1 MNTKYDFPLVHRDIS
16 WLSFNYR
23 VLQEAKDPNVPLFE
37 RIKFLGI
44 YSSNLD
50 EFFRVRVASL
60 KTIIRFGKKTKKK
73 MNFEPELI
81 LQQIRKI
88 VTKQQVE
95 FDEIYHQQI
104 LPELNA
110 CNIHIVKPD
119 QLSSDQIK
127 YIQDFYEE
135 ELIEFIQPILLVK
148 YKVRTFLSDNG
159 VYLAV
164 KLKTKGNNNRYA
176 VVRIPTLHFSRFIK
190 LPSQEED
197 RKQLIFIDDIVR
209 YCLPFLFPGYQVI
222 ESHSI
227 KITRDA
233 DIYIED
239 EFSGDLIEKI
249 KKGIAKRRI
258 GKGTRFSYDRSI
270 PQKTLHFL
278 IGALNIKEGDLIAE
292 GRYTNNNDLF
302 KLPNFG
308 FTNMMDQDLVPLS
321 HRNLDGVKK
330 MFAAI
335 DQRDHLLHFPYQK
348 YEYVIRFLEF
358 AARDPK
364 VTDIKI
370 VQYRVAR
377 DSRIVAALRSAIQE
391 GKNVMV
397 FMEVKARFDEEANL
411 YWAERL
417 ESWGAKVI
425 YSFPALKVHAKLL
438 LVKRKSKEYAFLGTG
453 NFNEDTAAVYS
464 DFGLFTSNK
473 KLTKEVSEVF
483 KFLEFSKRPDKPFEH
498 LLVGQ
503 FRLRRNIYQL
513 IDEEIAAA
521 KMGKKASIVLKLNS
535 IQDPRMIA
543 RLYEASNAGVTI
555 KMIVRGVCSLVPGI
569 KNFSENIEVI
579 SIIDRFLEHT
589 RIYKF
594 YNGGR
599 DKIYLSSADWMTRN
613 LYYRIECAFPIYDQ
627 AIKDEINDFLDI
639 QLKDNVKAR
648 IVDAEHNNAY
658 KLVKEGGQLRAQLML
673 YKYYK
678 DKLLSKRNK

>member
-1 MNTKYDFPLVHRDIS
+1 MNTKYDFPLIHRDIS

-60 KTIIRFGKKTKKK
+60 KTLIRFGKKTKLK
-73 MNFEPELI
+73 MSFDPEQI
-81 LQQIRKI
+81 LEEIRTI
-88 VTKQQVE
+88 VTKQQLE
-95 FDEIYHQQI
+95 FDEIYHRQI
-104 LPELNA
+104 LPELNSQD
-110 CNIHIVKPD
+110 IHIIKPVHLVPAHVKF
-119 QLSSDQIK
+119 
-127 YIQDFYEE
+127 IQDFYEE

-148 YKVRTFLSDNG
+148 DKIRTFLSDKG

-176 VVRIPTLHFSRFIK
+176 VVRIPTDRFSRFIK
-190 LPSQEED
+190 LPSSVPN
-197 RKQLIFIDDIVR
+197 RKELIFIDDIVR
-209 YCLPFLFPGYQVI
+209 YCLAFMFPGYQVI
-222 ESHSI
+222 DSYSI

-249 KKGIAKRRI
+249 KKGIAKRTI
-258 GKGTRFSYDRSI
+258 GKGTRFSYDRTI
-270 PQKTLHFL
+270 PQKTLNFL
-278 IGALNIKEGDLIAE
+278 IGALDIKQGDLIAE

-302 KLPNFG
+302 KFPNFG
-308 FTNMMDQDLVPLS
+308 LSELMDEALVPLS
-321 HRNLDGVKK
+321 QRNLDGVKK

-335 DQRDHLLHFPYQK
+335 DERDHLLHFPYQK

-397 FMEVKARFDEEANL
+397 FMEVKARFDEKANL

-417 ESWGAKVI
+417 ESWGATVI

-438 LVKRKSKEYAFLGTG
+438 LVKRKAKHYAFLGTG
-453 NFNEDTAAVYS
+453 NFNEDTAALYS

-473 KLTKEVSEVF
+473 KLTKEVAEVF
-483 KFLEFSKRPDKPFEH
+483 KFLEFSKLPNQPFEH

-513 IDEEIAAA
+513 IDHEIAAA
-521 KMGKKASIVLKLNS
+521 KMGQKASIILKLNS

-543 RLYEASNAGVTI
+543 RLYQASNAGVKI

-569 KNFSENIEVI
+569 KGFSENIEVI
-579 SIIDRFLEHT
+579 SIVDRFLEHT

-594 YNGGR
+594 HRGGN

-613 LYYRIECAFPIYDQ
+613 LYYRIECAFPLYDQ
-627 AIKDEINDFLDI
+627 AVKDEINDFLDI

-648 IVDAEHNNAY
+648 IVDAEHNNHY
-658 KLVKEGGQLRAQLML
+658 KMGEKGKQFRSQMML
-673 YKYYK
+673 YEYYQN
-678 DKLLSKRNK
+678 KLLRKRN